1 MLIVFRVIWGS
12 IPVLAG
18 MNGLKEDQ
26 RSQSDDLNFLGV
38 WAGMEGRGFNSKGIV
53 DDLQNE

>member
-1 MLIVFRVIWGS
+1 
-12 IPVLAG
+12 

-26 RSQSDDLNFLGV
+26 SPQSDGLDFLGV